1 MGSTKGRGGMA
12 RALNSCRWGQGHGG
26 GSRSDDGEDII
37 VIKAIREDHSMRVW
51 DACQWDA
58 GCGMCGIQDAGCG
71 MRDVWDA
78 QDAGCGMQDGW
89 DVGCVGCSMWDAWD
103 VGCVGCS

>member
-1 MGSTKGRGGMA
+1 MA
-12 RALNSCRWGQGHGG
+12 RALHSCHWGQGHGG

-58 GCGMCGIQDAGCG
+58 GCGMCGMQDAGC
-71 MRDVWDA
+71 M
-78 QDAGCGMQDGW
+78 GCGMW
-89 DVGCVGCSMWDAWD
+89 DARDAGCVGCGDAPRSSMKMKANTQLDKN
-103 VGCVGCS
+103 